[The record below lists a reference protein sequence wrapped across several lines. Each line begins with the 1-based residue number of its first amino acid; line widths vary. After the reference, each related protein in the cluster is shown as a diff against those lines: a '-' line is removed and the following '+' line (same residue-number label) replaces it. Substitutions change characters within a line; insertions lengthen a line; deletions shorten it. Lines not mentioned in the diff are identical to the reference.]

1 MTQNLLERV
10 YDCIGPEIKIDH
22 SQKTYEIVR
31 EGIFLNQ
38 LTEAY
43 FTFKRYSRIN
53 KVLNIDCE

>member
-53 KVLNIDCE
+53 KV